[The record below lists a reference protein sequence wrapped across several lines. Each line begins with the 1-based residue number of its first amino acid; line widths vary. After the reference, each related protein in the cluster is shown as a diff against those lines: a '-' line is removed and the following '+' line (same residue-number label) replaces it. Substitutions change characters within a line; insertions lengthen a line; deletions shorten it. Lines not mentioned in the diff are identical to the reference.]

1 MELEP
6 LIAIPIFIHDFLC
19 IHPFNDGNGRMS
31 RLLTTLLLYR
41 SGFYVGKYIS
51 LEAKIAKNKD
61 LYYDALAASQDGW
74 HEGQDD
80 PIPFVKYL
88 LGTILSAYRDFAD
101 RFAIVENRRSALDMV
116 RMATQNKIGRFKK
129 QDIREQCPSLSISSI
144 EGALRNM
151 VASGELKREGAG
163 KNTCYF
169 RLK

>member
-1 MELEP
+1 M
-6 LIAIPIFIHDFLC
+6 
-19 IHPFNDGNGRMS
+19 
-31 RLLTTLLLYR
+31 
-41 SGFYVGKYIS
+41 
-51 LEAKIAKNKD
+51 
-61 LYYDALAASQDGW
+61 
-74 HEGQDD
+74 
-80 PIPFVKYL
+80 KYL